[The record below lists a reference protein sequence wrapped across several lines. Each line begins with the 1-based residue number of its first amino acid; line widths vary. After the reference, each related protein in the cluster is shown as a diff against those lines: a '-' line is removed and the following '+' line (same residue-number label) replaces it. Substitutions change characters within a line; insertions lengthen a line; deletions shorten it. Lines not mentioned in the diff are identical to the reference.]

1 VSSLVPLELWVRP
14 APGPRLPQLRQAL
27 AKEARRLAGEGAE
40 PLRWAITA
48 VDPRRG
54 LRLEGVVVAPVSAA
68 DP

>member
-14 APGPRLPQLRQAL
+14 APGPRLTQLRQAL
-27 AKEARRLAGEGAE
+27 AREARRLAGEGAE

-54 LRLEGVVVAPVSAA
+54 LRLEGVVVAPASTAG
-68 DP
+68 P